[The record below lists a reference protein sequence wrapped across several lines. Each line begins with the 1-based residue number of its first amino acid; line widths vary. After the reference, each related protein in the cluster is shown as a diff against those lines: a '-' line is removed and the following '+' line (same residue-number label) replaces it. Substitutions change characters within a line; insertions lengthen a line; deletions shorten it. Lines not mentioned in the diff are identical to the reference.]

1 MRTPER
7 DFEFTSMIKGDITDH
22 LTFLYFIVK
31 EMNLKNVLEL
41 GVYRGYSTRAL
52 LQAVVEIDGKMTSVD
67 VLYLPKI
74 QSWVKN
80 KGFGMYWTFIQ
91 NNDLLINWKE
101 KIDLLFIDTSH
112 ELQHTKNEL
121 LKFVPFV
128 KHGGYII
135 MHDFNHPKHLKAINQ
150 ASDEYFTGKEGYEF
164 YRFYHNNG
172 LLVIKYK

>member
-31 EMNLKNVLEL
+31 EKKLKNVLEL
-41 GVYRGYSTRAL
+41 GVYRGYSTKAL
-52 LQAVVEIDGKMTSVD
+52 LQAVVEIGGKMTSVD
-67 VLYLPKI
+67 ILNLPKI
-74 QSWVKN
+74 QTWVKD
-80 KGFGMYWTFIQ
+80 KGFDSYWTFIQ
-91 NNDLLINWKE
+91 NNDLMIDWE
-101 KIDLLFIDTSH
+101 EGIDLLFIDSSH
-112 ELQHTKNEL
+112 KLQHTKDEL

-150 ASDEYFTGKEGYEF
+150 AVDEYFVKDPRYEF

-172 LLVIKYK
+172 LLVVKFK